1 MRTARRENRLPVC
14 PFLQP
19 RLICTNA
26 RSIYLFLSSFFQ
38 FISCM
43 IISETL
49 SSPCTNIMGVYNY
62 DSWTSLIISTLCTI
76 IPAVLSVIVHLL
88 RGPQQPLEPEGC
100 KRLGIPK
107 AKSNLSDEHKECYHQ
122 GSQKPQVNS
131 SGKSSWSVKSILI
144 YPVKSCRG
152 VELDQSK
159 VVRVGMQYDRNF
171 ALAQLKGTF
180 PASADIS
187 GPEKSAYK
195 WRFITQRERPQMAR
209 VRTEIWVPDP
219 ASTAYSSHH
228 PNIQSEGV
236 LVVKFPI
243 EHGYWGWLSDIFV
256 RWGGNPY
263 EHTMQFPLNPT
274 PDQIKS
280 NGYTTEKMTIWKES
294 PDSLLI
300 ERTSPESE
308 QTNPTFKNLSRFLGV
323 SNSLALFRASRNPNR
338 EVYRCA
344 PRKSELGYQSQVAF
358 QDAYPLHLI
367 NLSSVR
373 EVESRLP
380 SNKLAKI
387 KNKHLLTTIRF
398 RPNIII
404 TGPEPY
410 AEDAWKVI
418 ALGGFKYH
426 VSCRTARCTLPNI
439 DPTSGVKDT
448 KMQPYRTLEKYRAID
463 PGAGKLP
470 CLGMQ
475 MVPKSEEG
483 VVRVGDEVKVLESG
497 EHFYLMQ

>member
-1 MRTARRENRLPVC
+1 
-14 PFLQP
+14 
-19 RLICTNA
+19 
-26 RSIYLFLSSFFQ
+26 
-38 FISCM
+38 M
-43 IISETL
+43 IILEPLTPS
-49 SSPCTNIMGVYNY
+49 CINIMGAYNY
-62 DSWTSLIISTLCTI
+62 DSWTSLVISTICTI

-88 RGPQQPLEPEGC
+88 RGPQQPLEPGGC
-100 KRLGIPK
+100 KKLGISK
-107 AKSNLSDEHKECYHQ
+107 MKSNLSDEHKDCYYQ

-131 SGKSSWSVKSILI
+131 SGKSSWNVKSILV

-159 VVRVGMQYDRNF
+159 IISVGMQYDRQF
-171 ALAQLKGTF
+171 ALAQLIGTF
-180 PASADIS
+180 PASANMCGS
-187 GPEKSAYK
+187 EKSACK

-209 VRTEIWVPDP
+209 VRTEIWIPDP
-219 ASTAYSSHH
+219 ASTTYSPHH

-243 EHGYWGWLSDIFV
+243 EHGYWGWLSGISM
-256 RWGGNPY
+256 RWSGNPY
-263 EHTMQFPLNPT
+263 EQIMQFPFNPT

-280 NGYTTEKMTIWKES
+280 NGYTTEKMTIWKDS

-308 QTNPTFKNLSRFLGV
+308 QKNPTFKNLSRFLGV
-323 SNSLALFRASRNPNR
+323 SNSLALFRAPRNPNR

-344 PRKSELGYQSQVAF
+344 PRKSELGYQPQVAF

-373 EVESRLP
+373 DVESRLP

-387 KNKHLLTTIRF
+387 NNKNLLTATRF

-404 TGPEPY
+404 SGPEPY
-410 AEDAWKVI
+410 AEDAWKLITV
-418 ALGGFKYH
+418 GEFKYH
-426 VSCRTARCTLPNI
+426 VSCRTARCTLPNV
-439 DPTSGVKDT
+439 DPMTGVKDT

-463 PGAGKLP
+463 PGAGKWP

-475 MVPKSEEG
+475 LVPKSEEG
-483 VVRVGDEVKVLESG
+483 VVRVGDEVKVLEFG
-497 EHFYLMQ
+497 EHFYLRQ